1 MISSIL
7 LAAGQSKRMLGENKL
22 IKDVKGIP
30 LIKYALN
37 NILKS
42 NVNEIIIILGYQNE
56 TIEKLIDKTSR
67 VKFVFNSNYNEG
79 ISSSIKKGIKNLSEK
94 NEAFFISLGDMPS
107 INYNTYNQLIKYSK
121 DKKVIVPLFKGQKG
135 NPVLFPKSFEKKLLS
150 IEGDSGAKKM
160 LEINKKEVL
169 NLEIDDPGIIKDLD
183 VPSDFNSLNKI

>member
-67 VKFVFNSNYNEG
+67 VKFVFNSNYKEG

-121 DKKVIVPLFKGQKG
+121 DKIVIVPLFKGQKG
-135 NPVLFPKSFEKKLLS
+135 NTVLFPKSFEKKLLS

>member
-42 NVNEIIIILGYQNE
+42 NVNEIIIISGYQNE

-67 VKFVFNSNYNEG
+67 VKFVFNSNYKEG

-160 LEINKKEVL
+160 LEINKKKVL

>member
-67 VKFVFNSNYNEG
+67 VKFVFNSNYKEG

-94 NEAFFISLGDMPS
+94 NEAFFRSTTFRIL
-107 INYNTYNQLIKYSK
+107 
-121 DKKVIVPLFKGQKG
+121 
-135 NPVLFPKSFEKKLLS
+135 VLRSADIMFFFLKN
-150 IEGDSGAKKM
+150 GT
-160 LEINKKEVL
+160 
-169 NLEIDDPGIIKDLD
+169 
-183 VPSDFNSLNKI
+183 

>member
-67 VKFVFNSNYNEG
+67 VKFVFNSNYKEG

-160 LEINKKEVL
+160 LEINKKKVL